1 MDSLE
6 SIYKNY
12 MNDLY
17 LYLFQLSG
25 NSQTAEDLVQ
35 DVFLKAYE
43 HLDSF
48 RGDSIRP
55 WLFRAAYNSYIDR
68 YRKEKRSTLTEPRII
83 NTLNRGQESSPE
95 AKYLIK
101 EKLKLWLETVNS
113 LPEKQRQVIL
123 LRDNH
128 ELTYQEIS
136 QVLSLSISNVKVLL
150 YRARQTV
157 KEVIKDELQRI

>member
-6 SIYKNY
+6 SIYKNH

-17 LYLFQLSG
+17 RYLFQLSG
-25 NSQTAEDLVQ
+25 NAQTAEELVQ

-48 RGDSIRP
+48 RSDSIRP
-55 WLFRAAYNSYIDR
+55 WLFRAAYYSYIDR
-68 YRKEKRSTLTEPRII
+68 YRKEKRNILTEPRLI
-83 NTLNRGQESSPE
+83 NALKCGQESGPE

-101 EKLKLWLETVNS
+101 EKLKLWLETVGS
-113 LPEKQRQVIL
+113 LQEKQRQVIL
-123 LRDNH
+123 LRDYH

-136 QVLSLSISNVKVLL
+136 QVLSLSVSNVKVLL

-157 KEVIKDELQRI
+157 KEVMKN